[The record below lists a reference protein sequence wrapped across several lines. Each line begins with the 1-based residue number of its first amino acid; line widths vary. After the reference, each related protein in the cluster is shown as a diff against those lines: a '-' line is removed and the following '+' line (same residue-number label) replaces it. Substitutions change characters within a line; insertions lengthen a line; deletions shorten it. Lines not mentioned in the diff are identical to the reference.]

1 MDVLD
6 AIRTRRS
13 IGKVTDQRP
22 PRERIETMLDA
33 ATWAPNHHLTH
44 PWRFTVVAGDERVR
58 LGEVMAKSKIDR
70 MEREGRSTE
79 GEAERLIAKA
89 LRAPVIIA
97 VGVELSD
104 APKVIE
110 IEEIA
115 SGAAAVQNMLLAAHA
130 MGLAAMWRTGDPA
143 YDPAV
148 ARHLGLSERG
158 RLLGFV
164 YVGYAAIEKEPSK
177 HISFDDVTTWR
188 GWVD

>member
-1 MDVLD
+1 MDVFE

-22 PRERIETMLDA
+22 SREQIETILDA

-44 PWRFTVVAGDERVR
+44 PWRFVVVAGDERIR
-58 LGEVMAKSKIDR
+58 FGEVMARSKVDR

-79 GEAERLIAKA
+79 GEAERLVAKA

-110 IEEIA
+110 MEEIE

-130 MGLAAMWRTGDPA
+130 LGLATMWRTGDPA

-148 ARHLGLSERG
+148 TEYLGLSEQS

-164 YVGYAAIEKEPSK
+164 YVGYAAVEKELGK
-177 HISFDDVTTWR
+177 HVPFDEITTWR